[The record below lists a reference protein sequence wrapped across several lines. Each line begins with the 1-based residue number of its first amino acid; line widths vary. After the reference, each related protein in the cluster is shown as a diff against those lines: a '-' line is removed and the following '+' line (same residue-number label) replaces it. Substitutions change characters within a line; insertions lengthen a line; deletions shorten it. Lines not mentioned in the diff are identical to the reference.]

1 MPEALA
7 IIHPKLE
14 GGVYPFHYLA
24 GVGVAFKV
32 AHALLGRVPEHLLEI
47 AVIGTVADL
56 VSLHGENRLL
66 VKRGLK
72 HMRMTRNIGLKA
84 LFKVANVSQ
93 SEITEESIGFSIAP
107 RINAVGRLEDAAPA
121 VHLLLSDDPEEAK
134 ELAEEI
140 DELNKLRK
148 DIVKQITEEAIAEVE
163 NNFPPEENKVLVLA
177 KEGWNPGVIGIVA
190 SKLVERFIVRR
201 LY

>member
-1 MPEALA
+1 
-7 IIHPKLE
+7 
-14 GGVYPFHYLA
+14 
-24 GVGVAFKV
+24 GVAFKV

-107 RINAVGRLEDAAPA
+107 RINAVG
-121 VHLLLSDDPEEAK
+121 
-134 ELAEEI
+134 
-140 DELNKLRK
+140 
-148 DIVKQITEEAIAEVE
+148 
-163 NNFPPEENKVLVLA
+163 
-177 KEGWNPGVIGIVA
+177 
-190 SKLVERFIVRR
+190 
-201 LY
+201 

>member
-1 MPEALA
+1 M
-7 IIHPKLE
+7 
-14 GGVYPFHYLA
+14 
-24 GVGVAFKV
+24 
-32 AHALLGRVPEHLLEI
+32 
-47 AVIGTVADL
+47 
-56 VSLHGENRLL
+56 
-66 VKRGLK
+66 KRGLK

-107 RINAVGRLEDAAPA
+107 RINAVGRLEDAPA